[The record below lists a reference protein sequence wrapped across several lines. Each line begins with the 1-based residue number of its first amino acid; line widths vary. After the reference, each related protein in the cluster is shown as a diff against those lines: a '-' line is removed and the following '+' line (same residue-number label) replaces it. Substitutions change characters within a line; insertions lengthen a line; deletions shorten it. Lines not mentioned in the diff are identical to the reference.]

1 MKNCLTFSIKYKIK
15 HPDAKI
21 KFNCPTI
28 FELFKP
34 PYNVKLKILYFKYVI
49 KNCKNILH
57 ISYPH
62 FYIEHNEFVYD
73 YFSMLIKKKKKIKVE
88 KGLIVPCSAG
98 P

>member
-73 YFSMLIKKKKKIKVE
+73 YINTIDLSKSSNTEIQTCEWNSETI
-88 KGLIVPCSAG
+88 
-98 P
+98 